1 MTYISHPW
9 IQACYLVVLRLFP
22 LKKFNL
28 VLGFLQCELEI
39 DNIFCYTIMQ
49 DLIMLQKKH
58 PQISL
63 AKLLHNHDLIY
74 LREGIT
80 EHSVPP

>member
-1 MTYISHPW
+1 MDPSLLFSRTQVIS
-9 IQACYLVVLRLFP
+9 I
-22 LKKFNL
+22 KKIDFNL